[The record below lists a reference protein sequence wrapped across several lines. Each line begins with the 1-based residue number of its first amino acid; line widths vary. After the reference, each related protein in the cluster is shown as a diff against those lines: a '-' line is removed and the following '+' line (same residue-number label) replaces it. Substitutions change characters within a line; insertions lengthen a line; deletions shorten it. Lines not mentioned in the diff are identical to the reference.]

1 MTRWL
6 DLLIPGLLLLA
17 AILVRMNEP
26 HQVEL
31 MRSVVFDEYQRIE
44 PRDYVPQPVKVI
56 DIDEESLR
64 RLGQWPWPRMLLAE
78 LVDRLAASGVAAV
91 GLDVLFAEPD
101 RTAPRNFLALW
112 PQAANDPELRS
123 ELMRLPD
130 PDQEFAAALSRAN
143 AVTAF
148 VMIDS
153 AVGREIATVPSVK
166 DKAGFAEAGDP
177 AIAFVAS
184 STAAVPSLPV
194 LDEAAAGNGSVNAV
208 PDIDGTIRRVPLVLG
223 LNGKL
228 YPSLA
233 AELLRV
239 AQGAGSYVVKASGAS
254 GETSF
259 GAQTGINQIRI
270 GRVIVPTD
278 PKGNLLL
285 YDSGHVAERF
295 VPAWQVLEP
304 DFDPAR
310 VGGQIVLLGTTVEGL
325 KDVRATPLDPAM
337 AGVEVHVQALEQMLS
352 GTYLTRPDWATGVEV
367 LYLAIFGLVLIL
379 ALRKVGALLSLF
391 VALFASGTAVAASW
405 TAFSRAGWLIDPL
418 FPCLV
423 VLLVYMSGTL
433 IGYVR
438 TEAEKRQVRSIFS
451 RYLSPVVVE
460 KLTENPGRVN
470 LGGEIRELTL
480 MFCDIQGFTRISEQ
494 LDPQS
499 LTQLVNRFLTPMTTA
514 IQTHRG
520 TIDKYIGDC
529 VMAFWNA
536 PLDDPDHAAHALQAA
551 LAMRDGLQRLND
563 ALADEA
569 GGARPPIR
577 VAAGIGINTGPGC
590 VGNFGSEQ
598 RLEYSVIG
606 DSVNLASRLEG
617 LTRTYGVDIVVGE
630 DTAMRAPGF
639 ALVELDEVR
648 VKGREAP
655 LRVHALL
662 GGPDRAAD
670 PDFRRLVELHGA
682 MLSAYRARD
691 WDEAAAALAAAR
703 QLDATLSRLYEL
715 YAARI
720 DEYRFQPPEAGW
732 DGVYVARTKAG

>member
-26 HQVEL
+26 HQAEL
-31 MRSVVFDEYQRIE
+31 MRSLVFDEYQRIE

-78 LVDRLAASGVAAV
+78 LVDRLAASGAAAV

-112 PQAANDPELRS
+112 PQAATDPELRS

-148 VMIDS
+148 VMVD
-153 AVGREIATVPSVK
+153 AAAGREVATVPAVK

-184 STAAVPSLPV
+184 ATAAVPSLPV
-194 LDEAAAGNGSVNAV
+194 LEDAASGNGSVNAV
-208 PDIDGTIRRVPLVLG
+208 PDSDGTIRRVPLVLG
-223 LNGKL
+223 LNGRL
-228 YPSLA
+228 YPSLS

-259 GAQTGINQIRI
+259 GTRTGITQIRI
-270 GRVIVPTD
+270 GRVVVPTD
-278 PKGNLLL
+278 PKGHLLL

-304 DFDPAR
+304 DFDAAR
-310 VGGQIVLLGTTVEGL
+310 VAGQIVLLGTTVEGL
-325 KDVRATPLDPAM
+325 KDVRATPIDPAM

-367 LYLAIFGLVLIL
+367 LYLAVFGLVLIL

-433 IGYVR
+433 IGYLR
-438 TEAEKRQVRSIFS
+438 TEAEKRQVRGIFS
-451 RYLSPVVVE
+451 RYLSPAVVE
-460 KLTENPGRVN
+460 KLTEDPGRVN

-514 IQTHRG
+514 IQAHRG

-536 PLDDPDHAAHALQAA
+536 PIDDPDHAAHALQAA
-551 LAMRDGLQRLND
+551 LDMRDGLRRLND
-563 ALADEA
+563 ALAEEA
-569 GGARPPIR
+569 GDGRPAIR
-577 VAAGIGINTGPGC
+577 IAAGIGINTGPGC

-617 LTRTYGVDIVVGE
+617 LTRTYGLDIVVGE
-630 DTAMRAPGF
+630 DTAARAPGF
-639 ALVELDEVR
+639 ALLELDEVR
-648 VKGREAP
+648 VKGRDAP
-655 LRVHALL
+655 LRIYGLL
-662 GGPDRAAD
+662 GGPDRSAE
-670 PDFRRLVELHGA
+670 PGFRRLAERHGA
-682 MLSAYRARD
+682 LLAAYRARD
-691 WDEAAAALAAAR
+691 WDEAAASLAAAR
-703 QLDATLSRLYEL
+703 QLDVTLVRLYEL

-720 DEYRFQPPEAGW
+720 DEYRSEPPAAGW